1 MNATDD
7 VVRFSATFAA
17 TVDLPDP
24 EPPAIPIIKGFSIV
38 IKAKTAVY
46 GMHCAVFCTD
56 PNRCP
61 TAEPN
66 MKIRAIAFSLLILGA
81 ACKTVSRGSE
91 DSEQVQAGPTI
102 LQVDNQGFL
111 DMNVYA
117 ARNSQRVRLGTASGN
132 NKTNFRIPS
141 SLVSGITPLHF
152 VADPIGGRRA
162 SVSQE
167 INVAPG
173 DTVVLTIPPV

>member
-1 MNATDD
+1 
-7 VVRFSATFAA
+7 
-17 TVDLPDP
+17 
-24 EPPAIPIIKGFSIV
+24 
-38 IKAKTAVY
+38 
-46 GMHCAVFCTD
+46 
-56 PNRCP
+56 
-61 TAEPN
+61 
-66 MKIRAIAFSLLILGA
+66 MKIRTIAVSLLILGA
-81 ACKTVSRGSE
+81 GACKTLSHGSG

-117 ARNSQRVRLGTASGN
+117 ARNSQRVRLGTATGN
-132 NKTNFRIPS
+132 GKTNFTIPA
-141 SLVSGITPLHF
+141 SLVSGLTPLHF

-167 INVAPG
+167 ITVAPG